1 MPPVPWFQRIGLY
14 NNLVDYATIIS
25 SWFWLMSFAPF
36 KRVKLMVSFHLLTAS
51 HLLLG
56 MKWLIMIW
64 ILNSHTH
71 LSYLSMWLC
80 SATCLRNIYTPS
92 SPFFFPSK
100 KKLPCVIPFF
110 LLHFLRLFVVDFL
123 LLKLNMLH
131 I

>member
-1 MPPVPWFQRIGLY
+1 MPLVPWFQRIGLY

-56 MKWLIMIW
+56 MKRLMMIW

-92 SPFFFPSK
+92 SPFFFLLK
-100 KKLPCVIPFF
+100 KKLSCVIPF
-110 LLHFLRLFVVDFL
+110 FLRLFVVDFL
-123 LLKLNMLH
+123 LLKLDMLH